1 MSKPEAFW
9 DRSAANYDKTEER
22 FEHIHHTSRE
32 AAKRHLKSSD
42 KVLDYGCGTGTTACE
57 LAGCVDEILGIDI
70 SGRMIELSKEK
81 AAAAG
86 VGNVTFERG
95 DIFDSEYDDG
105 SFDVVLAF
113 NMLHTVP
120 DPGQVVRRVHDLLQP
135 DGLFISVTPCLRDKM
150 SLLVQLQ
157 IQLVCVLGRIG
168 IIPVPIRRLRTADLS
183 DLITSQPFSAVETTE
198 IYAGAT
204 SYLAVVRKQDVP
216 TAGTDLEA

>member
-9 DRSAANYDKTEER
+9 DRSADNYDKTEER
-22 FEHIHHTSRE
+22 FAPIHHTSRE
-32 AAKRHLKSSD
+32 ATKRHLKASD
-42 KVLDYGCGTGTTACE
+42 MVLDYGCGTGTTACE
-57 LAGCVDEILGIDI
+57 LSGCVDEILGIDI

-86 VGNVTFERG
+86 VDNVAFERG

-120 DPGQVVRRVHDLLQP
+120 DPERLVRRVHELLQP

-150 SLLVQLQ
+150 SFLVQLQ
-157 IQLVCVLGRIG
+157 IQVVRVLGRIG
-168 IIPVPIRRLRTADLS
+168 VIPVPIRRLRAPDLH
-183 DLITSQPFSAVETTE
+183 DLIASQPFSVVETTE

-204 SYLAVVRKQDVP
+204 SYFAVARRQHVP
-216 TAGTDLEA
+216 TAGTGRV